1 MKIIVGHS
9 NMDLDCIG
17 SIVLAKY
24 LFPDFQ
30 PVKSRLI
37 HPVAENLHNMYQN
50 HLAFLNAK
58 DLDGQH
64 VSKMIVVD
72 TRTSGRIA
80 EYLAHI
86 SNDDYE
92 VEVFDHH
99 PADEKDI
106 PNAVIHEKP
115 YGANT
120 TQLGKEIIKQG
131 IKISPEDATI
141 ALAGIFADTGNFT
154 HLNVTC
160 EDFEVASFLIDSG
173 ASLKLVSHFLQ
184 PLRKKLQITLFHQVL
199 NSIEYRTIQGHF
211 IITSYIGLDDETSG
225 VNAVV
230 EKVFEVENAEVYLAF
245 FYIKKRKKLLI
256 VGRNKKA
263 FIKLNEIMAEFGGG
277 GHNQAASAVIK
288 TDNGRPVYNRILEY
302 LDEILL
308 PAYTAAD
315 IMTEDVIAV
324 NADSTLLDASL
335 KLEEISH
342 TGAPVID
349 SDGNVTGFLTLRDI
363 MKGRRSGQMHSPVKG
378 YMTRKIVTASP
389 ETTVREIDELMFEH
403 NIGHLPVVKDGKLA
417 GIVTRHD
424 YLNFRRGEQ
433 KKRVNAYKEIAIL
446 KEKTEA
452 ADSQNDNGTVP
463 VVQSEHEM
471 QQL

>member
-37 HPVAENLHNMYQN
+37 HPVAKNLHNMYQN

-58 DLDGQH
+58 DLEGQH

-72 TRTSGRIA
+72 TRTSGRVA
-80 EYLAHI
+80 EYLDHI
-86 SNDDYE
+86 ENDDYE

-120 TQLGKEIIKQG
+120 TQLGMELIKQG
-131 IKISPEDATI
+131 IKVGPEDATI
-141 ALAGIFADTGNFT
+141 ALAGIYADTGNFT
-154 HLNVTC
+154 HMNVTC
-160 EDFEVASFLIDSG
+160 QDFEVASFLIDSG

-184 PLRKKLQITLFHQVL
+184 PLRKKLQISLFHSVL
-199 NSIEYRTIQGHF
+199 NSLEYRTIQGHF
-211 IITSYIGLDDETSG
+211 VMTSYIGLDDESAG

-256 VGRNKKA
+256 VGRNNKA
-263 FIKLNEIMAEFGGG
+263 AIKLNEIMAEFGGG
-277 GHNQAASAVIK
+277 GHNQAASAVVKI
-288 TDNGRPVYNRILEY
+288 DNGRPVYTQIINYLEK
-302 LDEILL
+302 ILL
-308 PAYTAAD
+308 PAYTSTD
-315 IMTEDVIAV
+315 IMTDDVV
-324 NADSTLLDASL
+324 SLHQSSTLFEASL
-335 KLEEISH
+335 RLEEISH

-349 SDGNVTGFLTLRDI
+349 DEKNVIGFLTLRDI

-378 YMTRKIVTASP
+378 YMTRKPVTAAP
-389 ETTVREIDELMFEH
+389 DTTVREIDELMFEH
-403 NIGHLPVVKDGKLA
+403 NIGHLPILEDGRLV

-424 YLNFRRGEQ
+424 YLNFKRGVQRQRE
-433 KKRVNAYKEIAIL
+433 KVYEGIGML
-446 KEKTEA
+446 KQE
-452 ADSQNDNGTVP
+452 V
-463 VVQSEHEM
+463 
-471 QQL
+471 